1 MSKIHRVFTVLLALA
16 ALTVTVPGQAETP
29 TQEGQYFV
37 VSEVSDRLQ
46 SFVSSITQ
54 PVINV
59 KDLTCLARN
68 IFFEAA
74 NEPEEGKVAVGL
86 VTLNRVQDG
95 RFGNSICGVVD
106 QRSTRVVERENTRVV
121 KTVWGTKT
129 EKFTVLEK
137 ITTCQFS
144 WRCMST
150 RNPKPHDE
158 RWLESQ
164 EIARNLLASKYTYE
178 DWRYKYAEA
187 LYFHAT
193 GIRPS
198 WAKQKEHVGRIGGHK
213 FYAEKEKLVSF

>member
-29 TQEGQYFV
+29 TQEGQPFV
-37 VSEVSDRLQ
+37 VAEVSDRLQ
-46 SFVSSITQ
+46 TFVSSITQ

-86 VTLNRVQDG
+86 VTLNRLQDG
-95 RFGNSICGVVD
+95 RFGSSVCGVVD
-106 QRSTRVVERENTRVV
+106 QRSTRVVERENTRTI

-144 WRCMST
+144 WRCMTT
-150 RNPKPHDE
+150 RTPKPHDE

-178 DWRYKYAEA
+178 DWRSKYAEA

-193 GIRPS
+193 GIRPA
-198 WAKQKEHVGRIGGHK
+198 WARQKEHVGRIGGHK
-213 FYAEKEKLVSF
+213 FYGEKEKLVSF